1 MQMEQ
6 KDRRKETQQKEV
18 KKERNRKEKEKK
30 TRVKKNLEENKVT
43 RCAPPSQAA
52 RADSEYLRTL
62 IAKSKGVHRT
72 SMTVIG

>member
-1 MQMEQ
+1 MQKEQ
-6 KDRRKETQQKEV
+6 EDKGKETQQKELR
-18 KKERNRKEKEKK
+18 KERNRKEKEK

-52 RADSEYLRTL
+52 RPDSEYLRTL
-62 IAKSKGVHRT
+62 IATSKGVHRT